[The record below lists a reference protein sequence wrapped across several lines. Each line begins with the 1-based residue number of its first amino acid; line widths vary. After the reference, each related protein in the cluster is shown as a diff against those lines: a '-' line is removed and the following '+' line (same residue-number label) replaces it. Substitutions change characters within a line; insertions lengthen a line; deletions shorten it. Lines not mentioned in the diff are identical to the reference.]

1 MKLDRNALL
10 SVLLVFLIALT
21 LAVAAFRGRWRQD
34 QSPAGNEVVLAR
46 LNDLE
51 LMLLEQ
57 QQALAE
63 LKTQNAD
70 LQARLV
76 NLEQLETRPRPSL
89 NLPELYLK
97 QVQRFF
103 KSEAVRDL
111 LSPAAKQLGIWR
123 FSDPA
128 FLEPQ
133 LISVVYA
140 NGLQTE
146 TMICRIEVTDYY
158 ELQFTVVWDSLEG
171 KR

>member
-21 LAVAAFRGRWRQD
+21 LAVAAFRGRLRQD

-57 QQALAE
+57 EQALVE

-70 LQARLV
+70 LEARLV
-76 NLEQLETRPRPSL
+76 NLEQFETRPRPSL
-89 NLPELYLK
+89 DLPEAYLK

-111 LSPAAKQLGIWR
+111 LSPAAKRLGIWR
-123 FSDPA
+123 FSDPV
-128 FLEPQ
+128 FIEPQ
-133 LISVVYA
+133 LISVVYS

-158 ELQFTVVWDSLEG
+158 DLQLNVVWDSLEG